1 MPTDQEMLAL
11 AAITYRGFNVVL
23 PEKLKRAHLRRA
35 MENSLADLS
44 EVIGEWQIVWGPA
57 SFSPVA
63 IGLDDAL
70 MYVAQSAD
78 ERYLAI
84 AIRGTNPISPL
95 DWLFEDL
102 MVTPVPWEYPKPA
115 GIPDAKIS
123 TSSKLGLGILQS
135 LRWDEDEVKA
145 VALPALTT
153 PASLDNLYETECA
166 RLSSIAPTA
175 ILETIISK
183 LRLPNIVNLDR
194 LNLLPKVPDT
204 QPPGGTDLKGF
215 LRSYLSTH
223 PEAEICVTGH
233 SKGGAMSPTLALW
246 LADTRDTP
254 NEADRW
260 TSDPETPVHAWS
272 FAGPT
277 AGNQQFAA
285 HSDKLLPDCHRIWN
299 RRDIV
304 PYAFVA
310 DDLAMVSAQYSLNPA
325 VQFVFD
331 TLVGLVVAEVTPLHY
346 TQICGD
352 GEPFSA
358 ALVPDL
364 PLPLQLVHQHLDSYL
379 KQQDLIERISAAT
392 LFAPVL

>member
-1 MPTDQEMLAL
+1 MPTDQEMMTL
-11 AAITYRGFNVVL
+11 AAITYRGFNLVL

-44 EVIGEWQIVWGPA
+44 EVIGKWQIVWGPA

-70 MYVAQSAD
+70 MYVVQSAD

-102 MVTPVPWEYPKPA
+102 MVTQVPWEYPKPA

-123 TSSKLGLGILQS
+123 ESSKLGLGILQS
-135 LRWDEDEVKA
+135 LRWDEAEVRA
-145 VALPALTT
+145 VALPAVTT
-153 PASLDNLYETECA
+153 LASLDNLYETECA
-166 RLSSIAPTA
+166 RLKSITPLA
-175 ILETIISK
+175 ILKTIISK
-183 LRLPNIVNLDR
+183 LRLPNMVNLAR
-194 LNLLPKVPDT
+194 LNLVPDT

-223 PEAEICVTGH
+223 PKAEICVTGH
-233 SKGGAMSPTLALW
+233 SMGGAMSPTLALW
-246 LADTRDTP
+246 LADTRGTP

-260 TSDPETPVHAWS
+260 TSDPKTPVHAWS

-285 HSDKLLPDCHRIWN
+285 HSNLTLTGCHRIWN
-299 RRDIV
+299 KLDVV
-304 PYAFVA
+304 PYAFAVSDLRKISA
-310 DDLAMVSAQYSLNPA
+310 LYKLDLAER
-325 VQFVFD
+325 
-331 TLVGLVVAEVTPLHY
+331 VVLEGIINTVAAEVTPLNY
-346 TQICGD
+346 TQICAD
-352 GEPFSA
+352 GEPFSVSP
-358 ALVPDL
+358 VPDL

-379 KQQDLIERISAAT
+379 KQQDLIDRISAAT